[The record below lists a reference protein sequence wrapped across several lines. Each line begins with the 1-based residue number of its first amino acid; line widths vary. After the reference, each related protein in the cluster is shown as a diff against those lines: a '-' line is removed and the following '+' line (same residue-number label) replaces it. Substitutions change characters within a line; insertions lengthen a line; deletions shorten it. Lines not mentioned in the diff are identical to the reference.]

1 MVTRNIDRFKTICTN
16 IYSSIPDDYDWQWE
30 DRFGVVMTVFDKIDM
45 DEIRTSVLQGFDQ
58 HWDSSNVND
67 APEIITSLIKALY
80 GISPGQVLFHT
91 DQETGIILYAA
102 WWPWGNGVNISLRIG
117 IYQPQEKI
125 FKKEEIEKYLKEWFS
140 L

>member
-1 MVTRNIDRFKTICTN
+1 MVTPNLDRFKNICTN

-30 DRFGVVMTVFDKIDM
+30 DRFSVVMTVFDKIDM

-67 APEIITSLIKALY
+67 APEVIISLIKALY

-91 DQETGIILYAA
+91 DQETGILLYAA

-125 FKKEEIEKYLKEWFS
+125 FKEEELEQHLKEWFS